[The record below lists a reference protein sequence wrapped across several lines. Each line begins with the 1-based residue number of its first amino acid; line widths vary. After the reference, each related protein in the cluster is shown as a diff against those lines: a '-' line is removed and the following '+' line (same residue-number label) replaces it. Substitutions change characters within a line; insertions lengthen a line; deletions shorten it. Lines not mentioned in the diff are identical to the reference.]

1 MVNNMAQAHLSFTAE
16 EIDEI
21 LKKASTGGGAEVDAD
36 SVVKNGLAYR
46 KTELTEE
53 EKASARETLGIYDG
67 DGVAY

>member
-1 MVNNMAQAHLSFTAE
+1 MAQAHLSFTAE

-21 LKKASTGGGAEVDAD
+21 LKRASTGGGGAEVDAD

-46 KTELTEE
+46 KTELTEA

-67 DGVAY
+67 DGVEY